1 MHSCAPVVATRGHF
15 IRFAQNCSGS
25 AVNTDVDRGREGAS
39 IGNLD
44 PALFFFSLKKS
55 PPLPRPL
62 LFLYT
67 FFSSFH
73 LLHPRVS
80 PRGGD
85 VMLKMARVLHN
96 LLSFLSGLA
105 RHLRVVGYWS
115 LVYGCC
121 CVCAAAALLKLWWSV
136 VLRPS
141 ATFRWASRDIPPACL
156 NDTSLGTHCYV
167 RIKVGRASMRRRAQ
181 HLGVFVS

>member
-1 MHSCAPVVATRGHF
+1 
-15 IRFAQNCSGS
+15 
-25 AVNTDVDRGREGAS
+25 
-39 IGNLD
+39 
-44 PALFFFSLKKS
+44 
-55 PPLPRPL
+55 
-62 LFLYT
+62 
-67 FFSSFH
+67 
-73 LLHPRVS
+73 
-80 PRGGD
+80 
-85 VMLKMARVLHN
+85 MLKMARVLHN

-141 ATFRWASRDIPPACL
+141 ATFRWASREIPPACL

-167 RIKVGRASMRRRAQ
+167 RIKVGRGVNAASERARATPRRFCVVRMEGTPRG
-181 HLGVFVS
+181 GVGERETGGATSQAVVSLKPVGSQLIVSPLPTSLVVVVVVVRSVQVVLNGQFLHPAAA

>member
-1 MHSCAPVVATRGHF
+1 
-15 IRFAQNCSGS
+15 
-25 AVNTDVDRGREGAS
+25 
-39 IGNLD
+39 
-44 PALFFFSLKKS
+44 
-55 PPLPRPL
+55 
-62 LFLYT
+62 
-67 FFSSFH
+67 
-73 LLHPRVS
+73 
-80 PRGGD
+80 
-85 VMLKMARVLHN
+85 MLKMARVLHN

-105 RHLRVVGYWS
+105 WHLRVVGYWS

-167 RIKVGRASMRRRAQ
+167 RIKVGRPSMRRAQ
-181 HLGVFVS
+181 HIGAFVS